1 MAGIELLTLRD
12 DSFYQTAERVI
23 FRDYKCNCTKGWK
36 DTDRFYIYKADESEI
51 MEIFS
56 DEISDCNLDA
66 LIDLARAYLSDNI
79 IISGG
84 HTVVN
89 LDNRFSVSN
98 EVKNQPNSASII

>member
-36 DTDRFYIYKADESEI
+36 DTDRFYIYKADESGI

-66 LIDLARAYLSDNI
+66 LIDLAGLILAITLLFQEDTRS
-79 IISGG
+79 
-84 HTVVN
+84 
-89 LDNRFSVSN
+89 
-98 EVKNQPNSASII
+98 